1 MSSEIPDNLY
11 SDGECHMARIA
22 AAATFVEHRMNA
34 DGKNPS
40 VITFDSI
47 FALAQTKNTNESKLT
62 YPWMDKDWPTMTT
75 HDKIK
80 ILNELID
87 SWLDDESI
95 ILYANKVANG
105 GISGSDE
112 IDRQQL
118 VSGAET
124 LAAQALD
131 RMNAN
136 GYFKEDTK

>member
-1 MSSEIPDNLY
+1 MCSEIPDNLY

-22 AAATFVEHRMNA
+22 DATTFVEHKMIA
-34 DGKNPS
+34 DGKNPE

-62 YPWMDKDWPTMTT
+62 YPWMYEEWPTMTT
-75 HDKIK
+75 NDKIK

-105 GISGSDE
+105 GISGTDE
-112 IDRQQL
+112 TDRQQL

-124 LAAQALD
+124 LATQALD